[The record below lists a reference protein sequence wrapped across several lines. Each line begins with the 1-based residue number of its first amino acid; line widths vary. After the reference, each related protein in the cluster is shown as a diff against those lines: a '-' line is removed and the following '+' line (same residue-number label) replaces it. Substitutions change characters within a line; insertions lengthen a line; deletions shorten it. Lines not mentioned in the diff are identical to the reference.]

1 MRSSP
6 RAATRATGLPEVVPR
21 AIVVDTA
28 LAHDESS
35 LGNHIGKHCA
45 FALDVKDKSSSKC
58 RAVVRV
64 SDDFTSDYVINVSSA
79 IAAQSRQKL
88 TLNES
93 MHIDLITASWEG
105 PHISPSREARLT
117 PARLTPADDDATAG
131 DAESPPSGPAAAAK
145 ARSISKQQAKKKADV
160 EQQAFLDRQ
169 GDRLYFE
176 KKTKYAMAIWRGSSA
191 SVMAR
196 NEARI
201 ARDVA
206 DRRRGIK
213 ASKLLKKCRM
223 ASSLTKW
230 YNLMATSL
238 RSSADRDPPDLPA
251 LAPAVLSS
259 DDDDGD
265 SSDSDA
271 DDAERLRKEG
281 MRHAMEAMRRADE
294 KRLSISRRQEAK
306 RLAQEAKVTRKKAAI
321 PADLASLLRKSSTD
335 APKKAISFRSEMAKF
350 GLSSF
355 TDRLEASGI
364 ESLEAAVDLDDD
376 DIGHILY
383 DHKGGIAPK
392 WVLAAFSR
400 LRSGIPPPPH
410 RP

>member
-6 RAATRATGLPEVVPR
+6 RASTRATGLPEVVPR

-45 FALDVKDKSSSKC
+45 FALDVKDKSSTKC
-58 RAVVRV
+58 RAIVRI
-64 SDDFTSDYVINVSSA
+64 SDDSTSDYVINVSSA
-79 IAAQSRQKL
+79 IAAQSRQKS

-93 MHIDLITASWEG
+93 MHINLITASWGG
-105 PHISPSREARLT
+105 PHTSPSREVRLT
-117 PARLTPADDDATAG
+117 PTKTSRAPADAADDDATAG

-145 ARSISKQQAKKKADV
+145 ARSISKRQAKERAHA

-176 KKTKYAMAIWRGSSA
+176 KKIKYAMVIWRGSSA

-213 ASKLLKKCRM
+213 ASKLYKKSRM
-223 ASSLTKW
+223 ASSLSKW
-230 YNLMATSL
+230 YDLMTKSR
-238 RSSADRDPPDLPA
+238 RSAADRDPPDLPA
-251 LAPAVLSS
+251 LAPAV
-259 DDDDGD
+259 D
-265 SSDSDA
+265 SSDSD
-271 DDAERLRKEG
+271 DDDSSDSDDVDAEHLRKEG
-281 MRHAMEAMRRADE
+281 MRQAKEAMRRADE
-294 KRLSISRRQEAK
+294 KRLSISRRLEAK
-306 RLAQEAKVTRKKAAI
+306 RLIQEAKVTRKKKSAT
-321 PADLASLLRKSSTD
+321 PVVPASLLRKSSVD
-335 APKKAISFRSEMAKF
+335 ATKKAIPFSSEMAKF

-355 TDRLEASGI
+355 TDHLEAAGV
-364 ESLEAAVDLDDD
+364 ESVEAAVDLDDD
-376 DIGHILY
+376 D
-383 DHKGGIAPK
+383 
-392 WVLAAFSR
+392 V
-400 LRSGIPPPPH
+400 
-410 RP
+410 